1 MLKLPLRRR
10 SGDDVASQG
19 RAAVPALER
28 GVVLADPLGVMSML
42 RAMSRQRTFGVL
54 LALAA
59 AASGCGLLD
68 GDGRQ
73 LEADEVGIH
82 VITRGG
88 ETDESVRWRF
98 SGDDRPEEW
107 GVVSGL
113 PEATC
118 VVMPRRDWQ
127 LAVTLEQ
134 RNMPGRE
141 LSSLDAGDFST
152 APTIYVAIDRLA
164 NGRVVVTEGV
174 PS

>member
-1 MLKLPLRRR
+1 M
-10 SGDDVASQG
+10 
-19 RAAVPALER
+19 
-28 GVVLADPLGVMSML
+28 VLADRLSVMSML
-42 RAMSRQRTFGVL
+42 RAMSRLRTLGVIV
-54 LALAA
+54 ALAVGA
-59 AASGCGLLD
+59 AGCGLLE

-73 LEADEVGIH
+73 LASDEVGIH

-88 ETDESVRWRF
+88 EADESVRWRF
-98 SGDDRPEEW
+98 SGADRPDEW

-118 VVMPRRDWQ
+118 AVMPRRDWQ

-134 RNMPGRE
+134 RNMPGHE

-174 PS
+174 PSWWEGRANFCTFSP